1 MGMMVALSDFQQ
13 PDLLFCSLVFW
24 MVPIEFLDHKLY
36 AGLSLA
42 GRRGHSW
49 ANLDESEMTASQG
62 PRSWLFELNLPVK
75 WSTAWG
81 WCFPKLVSSKK

>member
-1 MGMMVALSDFQQ
+1 MVALSDFQQ

-24 MVPIEFLDHKLY
+24 DGSYRFLGPQAL
-36 AGLSLA
+36 
-42 GRRGHSW
+42 RW
-49 ANLDESEMTASQG
+49 AQPLLGEGAQLGESDESEMTASQG